1 MINIDTVYQKVLALA
16 NKEQRGYITPQEFNL
31 FANIAQDEILDQYF
45 YDLTTKDA
53 IPTDNT
59 EYADMMDGIDEKL
72 GELKTTVELNLLT
85 DDNDDIVDRSMYVKP
100 TDIYKIGLMEQVNA
114 RGFGSVLERID
125 KAEWNAIRNS
135 PLLMPRLN
143 NAVYLDY
150 DNVFRV
156 APTMGPAQRIEL
168 SYIPTLPR
176 INWTYIVINEAPM
189 FNGGSAT
196 LQNCMLHVSEENVL
210 IYKILRLSGVAI
222 QKKDIAQSGLAM
234 ESTSQSKRL
243 NK

>member
-16 NKEQRGYITPQEFNL
+16 NKEPRGYIPPQEFNL

-72 GELKTTVELNLLT
+72 GELKITVVLNLLT
-85 DDNDDIVDRSMYVKP
+85 DNNGNIVNRGMYVKP
-100 TDIYKIGLMEQVNA
+100 TDIYKIGLMEQLNN
-114 RGFGSVLERID
+114 RNFGSVLERID
-125 KAEWNAIRNS
+125 KAEWSAIHNS
-135 PLLMPRLN
+135 PLLIPRPN
-143 NAVYLDY
+143 NSVYLDY

-156 APTMGPAQRIEL
+156 SPIVGPAQRIEL
-168 SYIPTLPR
+168 SYIPVLPR
-176 INWTYIVINEAPM
+176 INWTYVVINEAPM

-196 LQNCMLHVSEENVL
+196 LQNCMLHISEENVL

>member
-72 GELKTTVELNLLT
+72 GELKITVGLDLVT
-85 DDNDDIVDRSMYVKP
+85 DDNDDIIDPRMYSKP
-100 TDIYKIGLMEQVNA
+100 TDMYKVGLLEHMDT
-114 RGFGSVLERID
+114 RGRGSVLERID
-125 KAEWNAIRNS
+125 KAEWNAIHNS
-135 PLLMPRLN
+135 PLLIPRLN
-143 NAVYLDY
+143 NAVYIDY

-156 APTMGPAQRIEL
+156 SPIIPNVSTLEL
-168 SYIPTLPR
+168 SYIPVLPR
-176 INWTYIVINEAPM
+176 VNWTYVVVNEAPM

-196 LQNCMLHVSEENVL
+196 LQNCMLHISEENVL

-222 QKKDIAQSGLAM
+222 QKKDVTQSAVSM
-234 ESTSQSKRL
+234 EATSQSKRL

>member
-16 NKEQRGYITPQEFNL
+16 NKEQRGYITLQEFNL

>member
-31 FANIAQDEILDQYF
+31 FAKIAQDEILDQYF

>member
-72 GELKTTVELNLLT
+72 GELKTTVVLNLIT
-85 DDNDDIVDRSMYVKP
+85 DDNGNVINPRRYSKP
-100 TDIYKIGLMEQVNA
+100 TDIYKIGLMEQLNN
-114 RGFGSVLERID
+114 RNFGSIVERVD
-125 KAEWNAIRNS
+125 KAEWNAIHNS
-135 PLLMPRLN
+135 PLLVPREN

-150 DNVFRV
+150 DNAFRV
-156 APTMGPAQRIEL
+156 SPEIWGARRVEL
-168 SYIPTLPR
+168 SYIPVLPR
-176 INWTYIVINEAPM
+176 INWTYVVINEAPM

-196 LQNCMLHVSEENVL
+196 LQNCMLHISEENVL